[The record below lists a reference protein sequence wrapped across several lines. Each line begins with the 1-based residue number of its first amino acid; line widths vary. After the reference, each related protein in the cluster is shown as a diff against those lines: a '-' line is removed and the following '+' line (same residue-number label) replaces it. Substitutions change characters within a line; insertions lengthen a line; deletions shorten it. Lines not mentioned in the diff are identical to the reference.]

1 MAASNERQ
9 SQLGF
14 QLGENLSFTDSF
26 SKLVKNRTTKGA
38 LVPGVKSQNV
48 WKGVQLIQDNDL
60 HQDRS
65 IKTLT
70 KDVENAYKK
79 IGEMQDLPKGKNIE
93 VETMRVGFRQT
104 ESLLLSRIV
113 ALEKESDDS
122 TNKSST
128 VEKTGYT
135 YLKGKYEM
143 MQNTVFRME
152 SSISSNAQ
160 AAVNSDSTAV
170 SVRHDDF
177 FTSLDNLSRD
187 VDKLRKHIIPPLTS
201 DKSEGCRPVRVGDA
215 MMSGPGDVA
224 AYLQKDSDL
233 DVNTG
238 FLLGYDILLQ
248 RVFDVG
254 TSSYNQLESI
264 KSTHVSSTM
273 GLYSVESYALFCMK
287 LRLPQLFCA
296 KKGGAGGMTKMISHT
311 DWRPTSGRVLGG
323 VAHEFKSKLGEIFNS
338 YGTGNISPHQTQIR
352 WLG

>member
-113 ALEKESDDS
+113 ALEKESDIS
-122 TNKSST
+122 INKSST
-128 VEKTGYT
+128 ADRTDYT
-135 YLKGKYEM
+135 YLQGKYEIL
-143 MQNTVFRME
+143 QNTVDRIE
-152 SSISSNAQ
+152 RITSANTQSN
-160 AAVNSDSTAV
+160 VNSDIVAASG
-170 SVRHDDF
+170 RNDDF
-177 FTSLDNLSRD
+177 FTSLDNLSRE
-187 VDKLRKHIIPPLTS
+187 VD
-201 DKSEGCRPVRVGDA
+201 
-215 MMSGPGDVA
+215 
-224 AYLQKDSDL
+224 DL
-233 DVNTG
+233 
-238 FLLGYDILLQ
+238 
-248 RVFDVG
+248 
-254 TSSYNQLESI
+254 
-264 KSTHVSSTM
+264 
-273 GLYSVESYALFCMK
+273 
-287 LRLPQLFCA
+287 
-296 KKGGAGGMTKMISHT
+296 
-311 DWRPTSGRVLGG
+311 
-323 VAHEFKSKLGEIFNS
+323 
-338 YGTGNISPHQTQIR
+338 
-352 WLG
+352 